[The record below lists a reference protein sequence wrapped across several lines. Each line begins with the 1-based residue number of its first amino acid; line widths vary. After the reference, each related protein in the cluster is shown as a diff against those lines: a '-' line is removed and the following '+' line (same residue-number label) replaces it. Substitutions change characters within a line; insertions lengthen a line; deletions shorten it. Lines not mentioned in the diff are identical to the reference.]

1 MAGVTNSLTKLL
13 ERHFSKWVQTKEE
26 FKEMLIQM
34 SIQIGGKQDIDED
47 KVINVYLKD
56 VNANDSQV
64 IASVIVAHCC
74 SF

>member
-1 MAGVTNSLTKLL
+1 MAGVTNSLTELL
-13 ERHFSKWVQTKEE
+13 DQRLPEWVQTKEE
-26 FKEMLIQM
+26 FKKMLIQM

-74 SF
+74 PF